1 MRYGAVFFSNL
12 RLYGIFLNFPQYI
25 YNIYIYIIYKMYIYI
40 YHTYIY
46 IYTCIHIYIYI
57 YTYSQKLFLS
67 QLESFSSSFHFL
79 DLFFSWP
86 LHFLQRWQQPNPL
99 QRFFYLVL
107 PFQQAS
113 KASKMSIKGW
123 SHVQQTH
130 LRSEIK
136 TFQGRNRRFPRSKI
150 NLKAWR

>member
-1 MRYGAVFFSNL
+1 MRYGAVFFFQPQALWN
-12 RLYGIFLNFPQYI
+12 FLEFSS
-25 YNIYIYIIYKMYIYI
+25 IYIYIIYKMYIYI

-46 IYTCIHIYIYI
+46 IYTCIHIYI

-150 NLKAWR
+150 TLRPGG